1 MIALLEAVDLVLE
14 TQKGTAKPLA
24 VIVAGHNGSGK
35 STMWRTVLSDHL
47 KTPLINAD
55 RMMLSILPEPPDG
68 VHLVEWAQILR
79 DEDRKWMRVAQQG
92 VQAFT
97 GYAMRAKVH
106 FALETVF
113 SYWEQ
118 RPDGSV
124 ASKIDIIR
132 DLQEAGY
139 FVLLFFVGLADAKLS
154 YLRVLTRTVEGGH
167 AVPTDK
173 LFERF
178 PRTQQAIKAAASVA
192 DATIMMDNSLSQE
205 EAFTVCRV
213 QLGGE
218 ALFDIRALDPGPA
231 PEITAWLDLVSPP
244 A

>member
-1 MIALLEAVDLVLE
+1 MKNVKEAVDIALARQAS
-14 TQKGTAKPLA
+14 TGRPLA

-35 STMWRTVLSDHL
+35 STMWRTVLSDSL
-47 KTPLINAD
+47 KIPLINAD
-55 RMMLSILPEPPDG
+55 RVMLSILPEPPDG

-79 DEDRKWMRVAQQG
+79 DEDTRWMRVAQQG

-97 GYAMRAKVH
+97 SYAMRAQVP
-106 FALETVF
+106 FTLETVF
-113 SYWEQ
+113 SYWQ
-118 RPDGSV
+118 QQPDGRI
-124 ASKIDIIR
+124 ASKIDLIQDI
-132 DLQEAGY
+132 QQAGY
-139 FVLLFFVGLADAKLS
+139 FVMLLFVGLSDASLS
-154 YLRVLTRTVEGGH
+154 FGRVLTRVIEGGH
-167 AVPTDK
+167 AVPADK
-173 LFERF
+173 LFDRF

-192 DATIMMDNSLSQE
+192 DATIMMDNSLSQK

-218 ALFDIRALDPGPA
+218 ILFDIRALDPGPA